1 MCLKMCMLI
10 SFTQFEKSENF
21 FFQDITM
28 YNLYISG
35 YGVGSKVICLSTLGK
50 HQQAFIKYENFFSL

>member
-28 YNLYISG
+28 YNLNISG
-35 YGVGSKVICLSTLGK
+35 YGVGSEVLCLQCIWK
-50 HQQAFIKYENFFSL
+50 AQASF